1 MPLPCKQFQ
10 ALVIGA
16 SAGGIHA
23 LSTVF
28 SSLPQDFPLPVLVVQ
43 HMHPHSKS
51 QLASILQKKAVI
63 NIQEA
68 EEKEIVNPG
77 TVYIAPPN
85 YHLLLELDHS
95 MALST
100 DERVNYARPAVD
112 VLFESAVDTYQDKLI
127 GLILTGANNDGAMG
141 LKHITQAGGYTI
153 VQDPKTAEASSMPY
167 AACAATEVDRVLPLE
182 DIGPYILQLVNHYKR
197 CKKALL

>member
-10 ALVIGA
+10 ALVVGS

-28 SSLPQDFPLPVLVVQ
+28 SSLPQDFPLPILVVQ

-68 EEKEIVNPG
+68 EEKEKVKPG
-77 TVYIAPPN
+77 TVYLAPPN
-85 YHLLLELDHS
+85 YHLLLELDFS
-95 MALST
+95 LSLST

-112 VLFESAVDTYQDKLI
+112 VLFDTAVDAYQDKLI
-127 GLILTGANNDGAMG
+127 GLILTGANNDGAAG
-141 LKHITQAGGYTI
+141 LRRVKQAGGYTL
-153 VQDPKTAEASSMPY
+153 VQDPQTAEASSMPH
-167 AACAATEVDRVLPLE
+167 AACAATEVDKILALE
-182 DIGPYILQLVNHYKR
+182 DIGPYILQLVNHHKR
-197 CKKALL
+197 CKKTYF